1 MANLAVLFLPKV
13 YEYLKP
19 FLNIE
24 LTMTENLDE
33 EGLLKDKQVSELA
46 LKITKLSFKWNNY
59 SDPIKE
65 AHVLMS
71 NVRKLSLEISEYEHR
86 IGSKLNEYQRNIIYD
101 SMEDLGKLIP
111 SLKNK
116 IKHYESLEN
125 IAD

>member
-1 MANLAVLFLPKV
+1 MSA
-13 YEYLKP
+13 
-19 FLNIE
+19 
-24 LTMTENLDE
+24 ENFDE
-33 EGLLKDKQVSELA
+33 EGLLKDIQVSELA

-59 SDPIKE
+59 SAPVKE

-86 IGSKLNEYQRNIIYD
+86 MGSKLNEYQRNIIYD

>member
-1 MANLAVLFLPKV
+1 MSA
-13 YEYLKP
+13 
-19 FLNIE
+19 
-24 LTMTENLDE
+24 ENFDE
-33 EGLLKDKQVSELA
+33 EGLLKDIQVSELA

-86 IGSKLNEYQRNIIYD
+86 MDSKLNEYQRNIIYD

-111 SLKNK
+111 SLKK
-116 IKHYESLEN
+116 QDQTL
-125 IAD
+125 

>member
-1 MANLAVLFLPKV
+1 
-13 YEYLKP
+13 
-19 FLNIE
+19 
-24 LTMTENLDE
+24 MTENFDE
-33 EGLLKDKQVSELA
+33 EGLLKDIQVSELA
-46 LKITKLSFKWNNY
+46 VKITKLTFKWNNY

-65 AHVLMS
+65 AHVLVS

-86 IGSKLNEYQRNIIYD
+86 MGSKLNEYQRNIIYD

-111 SLKNK
+111 FLKNK